1 MITQGPEVITMDD
14 MTCAACGVDTLD
26 VSVETYSL
34 VRWNPDTQANELVAV
49 YCAKHGKAIADALA

>member
-1 MITQGPEVITMDD
+1 VITMDD
-14 MTCAACGVDTLD
+14 MTCAVCGVDTLD

-49 YCAKHGKAIADALA
+49 YCAKHGKSIADALA